1 MATKKASS
9 VAITVV
15 SVALMA
21 IIVTAAGL
29 LSANQTV
36 PLSGTI
42 NAVNVGVY
50 SDSGCTINCTSLNVG
65 SLNPGDTAT
74 QTVYVKN
81 TGNVPVTL
89 SMATSNWSPTNAS
102 SYLTLSWNRAGYALA
117 AGLSV
122 QANLTLTV
130 ASSTG
135 SLTTFSCDVTIT
147 GTQS

>member
-9 VAITVV
+9 VAITVI
-15 SVALMA
+15 SVAIMALML
-21 IIVTAAGL
+21 TAAGL

-50 SDSGCTINCTSLNVG
+50 SDSDCTINCTSLNVG
-65 SLNPGDTAT
+65 SLNPGDSAT

-89 SMATSNWSPTNAS
+89 SMAISNWDPTSAS
-102 SYLTLSWNRAGYALA
+102 SYLTLSWDRTSYALA
-117 AGLSV
+117 VGASV
-122 QANLTLTV
+122 QATLTLTA
-130 ASSTG
+130 ASDTG
-135 SLTTFSCDVTIT
+135 SLTSFSCDVTIT